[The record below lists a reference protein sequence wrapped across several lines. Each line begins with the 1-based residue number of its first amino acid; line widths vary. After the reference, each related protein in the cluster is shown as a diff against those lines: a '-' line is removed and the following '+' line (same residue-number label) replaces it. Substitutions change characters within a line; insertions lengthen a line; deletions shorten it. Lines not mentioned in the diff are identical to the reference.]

1 MDKLPDAKYLTKA
14 DAKTVKNLA
23 LAYDKLDDMA
33 KGMIEP
39 KYLQR
44 MKELLD
50 AAKKIL
56 GEENKP
62 AGT

>member
-1 MDKLPDAKYLTKA
+1 MTKA

-23 LAYDKLDDMA
+23 LAYDKLDDVA